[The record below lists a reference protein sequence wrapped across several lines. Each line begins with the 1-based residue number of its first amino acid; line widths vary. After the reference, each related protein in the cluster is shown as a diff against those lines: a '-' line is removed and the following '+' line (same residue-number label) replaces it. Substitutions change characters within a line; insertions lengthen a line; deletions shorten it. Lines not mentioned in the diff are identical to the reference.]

1 MPSSTIDIANRALT
15 KLGSARILSLT
26 DDTKAGRVM
35 NSMFAQVRDAELRR
49 NYWNFALKRASLVAL
64 SEAPEWGYA
73 YQYPLP
79 ADFLTLVQVGE
90 TYVRPNT
97 KDKGNWHIESTDTG
111 GRVIVTDMA
120 APLRIRYVKRV
131 ENSGF
136 FDPLFV
142 EVLAARLAFE
152 ACESLTQS
160 GPKKQ
165 AASEEYKGALSEA
178 ARCNAIENPPDEFP
192 RGSWL
197 DAREGIENLFET
209 FTSFSSGSSFTPTPA
224 PTPAPTPTPAPAPAP
239 ASVYADNYAD
249 NYA

>member
-64 SEAPEWGYA
+64 SDAPEWGYA

-79 ADFLTLVQVGE
+79 TDFLTLVQVGE
-90 TYVRPNT
+90 TYIRPNT

-111 GRVIVTDMA
+111 GRVIVTDLA

-152 ACESLTQS
+152 ACETLTQS

-165 AASEEYKGALSEA
+165 MASEEYKGALSEA

-197 DAREGIENLFET
+197 DSREGITDLFET
-209 FTSFSSGSSFTPTPA
+209 ISVFSTSGGFAPA
-224 PTPAPTPTPAPAPAP
+224 PSPTPAPAPAP
-239 ASVYADNYAD
+239 ASSYADDYSDEYA
-249 NYA
+249 